1 MVVEIGYAEGTC
13 SRCGKTLRRRRP
25 ADYGVCDCY
34 QHCPVCTTNGQ
45 AYTVK
50 MDPYT
55 PDLTPSTYGP
65 IKGENAMGDTEAP
78 IKILYRC
85 PKCGY
90 FSAQLPVE
98 VRLT

>member
-1 MVVEIGYAEGTC
+1 
-13 SRCGKTLRRRRP
+13 
-25 ADYGVCDCY
+25 
-34 QHCPVCTTNGQ
+34 
-45 AYTVK
+45 

-65 IKGENAMGDTEAP
+65 IQGEDVTGDTEAP

-90 FSAQLPVE
+90 FSAALPVE